1 MKPLLTYYDIAEGV
15 TAFST
20 TRHGGESKGNYG
32 CMNINSYCGDDLQA
46 IAANRRLLAE
56 ELNVK
61 EEHIVVPHQVHDV
74 VCREITDDFL
84 NLPPSEQTNFLDG
97 VDAVMTRCPNLCI
110 GVSTADCIP
119 VLLYDEQHHA
129 AAAVHAGWRGTV
141 RYIVPKAIEA
151 MSQVFGTLPENLRA
165 VIGPGIS
172 LRNFEVGQEVYDA
185 FAASGHPMNAIAVK
199 HEKWHLNLPLSNKL
213 QLEDAG
219 VQPANIIMTDI
230 CTYDA
235 VDDYFSARRLG
246 IASGRIYTGII
257 LR

>member
-1 MKPLLTYYDIAEGV
+1 VKPLLTYYNIADDV

-20 TRHGGESKGNYG
+20 TRHGGESKGSYG
-32 CMNINSYCGDDLQA
+32 SMNINSYCGDTPQA
-46 IAANRRLLAE
+46 IAANRRLLAV

-74 VCREITDDFL
+74 VCKEIADGFF
-84 NLPPSEQTNFLDG
+84 NLPPSEQTDFLDG
-97 VDAVMTRCPNLCI
+97 VDAVMTQCRDLCI

-119 VLLYDEQHHA
+119 VLLYDKRNRA
-129 AAAVHAGWRGTV
+129 VAAVHAGWRGTV
-141 RYIVPKAIEA
+141 RYIVHKSVEA
-151 MSQVFGTLPENLRA
+151 MKQAFGTLPENIMA
-165 VIGPGIS
+165 VIGPGIT

-185 FAASGHPMNAIAVK
+185 FAASGHDMNAIAEK
-199 HEKWHLNLPLSNKL
+199 YEKWHLNLPLANRL
-213 QLEDAG
+213 QLECAG
-219 VQPANIIMTDI
+219 VQPANITMTDV

-235 VDDYFSARRLG
+235 TDDYFSARRLG